1 MDLKIEQVALDLA
14 LKYEDESNIP
24 LRFRKGKSKNSS
36 EPNLESNIEI
46 KFNTHVKD
54 WKETIRSILNNVNDQ
69 DQAWRFIL
77 NHPSIIESNLE
88 SVTKCKDFLDFT
100 DLLIK
105 RRDID
110 NCGPIELGSLCILH
124 HAFQKKIEKLINE

>member
-24 LRFRKGKSKNSS
+24 LRFRKGKSKNTS

-77 NHPSIIESNLE
+77 NHPLIIESNLE